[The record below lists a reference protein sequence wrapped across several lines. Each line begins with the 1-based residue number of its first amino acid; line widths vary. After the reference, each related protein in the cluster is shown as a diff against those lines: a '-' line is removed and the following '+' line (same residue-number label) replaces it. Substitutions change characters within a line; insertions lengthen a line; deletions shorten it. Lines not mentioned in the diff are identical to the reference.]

1 MLVRP
6 RCCCRECPWVLRLA
20 LLSRVGLLIA
30 SDTADCFDEGFPQTL
45 TIISDVSLLSIIAT
59 PNLIIRGTNVP
70 AACHTRPGPNV
81 FLQRIVHHPH
91 RHHQHTETLDFQAA
105 TSLVFLPSIPSWL
118 PLWSLLSPEDA
129 ISGGGGGGGSG
140 GKAAGSRSGRAAP
153 PVATGQVAGAETKSP
168 EGLDAVRAG
177 DGSGGDDHCSIDGG
191 NGCRLAAAGADD
203 GGRGAVRLVQTVAA
217 AQTPYRYAA
226 VLHFW
231 DVVRH
236 GEERERGAS
245 WW

>member
-1 MLVRP
+1 M
-6 RCCCRECPWVLRLA
+6 
-20 LLSRVGLLIA
+20 
-30 SDTADCFDEGFPQTL
+30 
-45 TIISDVSLLSIIAT
+45 
-59 PNLIIRGTNVP
+59 
-70 AACHTRPGPNV
+70 
-81 FLQRIVHHPH
+81 
-91 RHHQHTETLDFQAA
+91 
-105 TSLVFLPSIPSWL
+105 FLPSIPSWL

-129 ISGGGGGGGSG
+129 ISGGGGGG

-177 DGSGGDDHCSIDGG
+177 DGSGGDDHCNIDGG
-191 NGCRLAAAGADD
+191 TGCRLAAAGADD

-226 VLHFW
+226 VFHFW

-236 GEERERGAS
+236 GEEREEGRLGGSLLGIRCRSKAAPAWNGGSPAFRSLRLAFRPEESIPSKRSCREDGTFDFCYHAVRVFARNKRRRGSLFLAFVTH
-245 WW
+245 